1 MSLFN
6 VMNIASTGMS
16 AESVRLNTTA
26 SNIANANSVSSSYD
40 QTYRARKPVFA
51 AEMDR
56 AMNNYAKHSGKDLP
70 PTSGGHG
77 VQVLGVV
84 ESDKPLQV
92 EYNPNHPMADK
103 DGYIYKP
110 NVNVVE
116 EMADMMSASKSYET
130 NVQVADTTKRI
141 FRRVLQLGQGQ

>member
-6 VMNIASTGMS
+6 VMSISSTGME

-40 QTYRARKPVFA
+40 ETYKARKPVFA
-51 AEMDR
+51 AELQR
-56 AMNNYAKHSGKDLP
+56 ATDAQFKGASVK
-70 PTSGGHG
+70 
-77 VQVLGVV
+77 VLGVV
-84 ESDKPLQV
+84 ESQAPLQV
-92 EYNPNHPMADK
+92 EYSPNNPMADEN
-103 DGYIYKP
+103 GYIYKP
-110 NVNVVE
+110 NVNIVE
-116 EMADMMSASKSYET
+116 EMADMLSASKAYET